1 MVHGNIHF
9 GGVDFVEDDTI
20 VAYFEEKFNC
30 DLELIRSADWTGTIN
45 MMVASGEI
53 PDIMHQ
59 AGDRNNQLYKDL
71 RAADA
76 LADFMEVAAANPGA
90 FPKLMEV
97 TQDEWAKKIFSENDG
112 ASYFM
117 LPRDYGLWPH
127 AFYVRADWLE
137 KLNLPMPTTLD
148 ELYSTLE
155 TVVAADPDG
164 MDTTGI
170 VVPGTWALDHILA
183 GFNGTGATSNWIVQD
198 GKYIRAAVAEST
210 REAYRFLHRMYENN
224 LLDREVFTGSQD
236 IALGKFINGQ
246 AAVIIIDFTFATNI
260 ETGLLQLYPNA
271 KLDVLPPDLQG
282 PNHMARTSGS
292 RWYQAVAVS
301 SKSVDVTRC
310 YAILEYILSDEGQ
323 DILARGIEGVH
334 YTVANGTVF
343 KNIELF
349 KHEMWGLEGYQ
360 TMHRLRA
367 PISLTQVY
375 NPDYYVNKNLVNNF
389 FGVLNTLD
397 DKVAMDAL
405 LGKTLDTVTEVGSLP
420 GDIASE
426 WFADFVM
433 GNKDLDT
440 DWDEYVAAYYASG
453 YDRIEAE
460 ANEKYK
466 P

>member
-1 MVHGNIHF
+1 MRI
-9 GGVDFVEDDTI
+9 
-20 VAYFEEKFNC
+20 
-30 DLELIRSADWTGTIN
+30 
-45 MMVASGEI
+45 
-53 PDIMHQ
+53 
-59 AGDRNNQLYKDL
+59 
-71 RAADA
+71 
-76 LADFMEVAAANPGA
+76 
-90 FPKLMEV
+90 
-97 TQDEWAKKIFSENDG
+97 IF
-112 ASYFM
+112 
-117 LPRDYGLWPH
+117 W
-127 AFYVRADWLE
+127 
-137 KLNLPMPTTLD
+137 
-148 ELYSTLE
+148 
-155 TVVAADPDG
+155 
-164 MDTTGI
+164 
-170 VVPGTWALDHILA
+170 
-183 GFNGTGATSNWIVQD
+183 
-198 GKYIRAAVAEST
+198 
-210 REAYRFLHRMYENN
+210 
-224 LLDREVFTGSQD
+224 DREVFTGSQD

-282 PNHMARTSGS
+282 SQSYGPDLGQQMVPGRGG
-292 RWYQAVAVS
+292 VS

-323 DILARGIEGVH
+323 DILTRGIEGVH